1 MGRVSPDNKREKES
15 QTQEGGDAPSR
26 ESRVEIKA
34 RGQTVDDDNAS
45 YSA

>member
-1 MGRVSPDNKREKES
+1 MKRNHKRE
-15 QTQEGGDAPSR
+15 EGGDAPSR